1 MQNRAV
7 DPRVSILKDI
17 SPLLTSVLDTDSVLE
32 MIIES
37 RSMRKGK
44 KLLAPGK

>member
-1 MQNRAV
+1 MRDRST

-37 RSMRKGK
+37 VTRLMEANK
-44 KLLAPGK
+44 K